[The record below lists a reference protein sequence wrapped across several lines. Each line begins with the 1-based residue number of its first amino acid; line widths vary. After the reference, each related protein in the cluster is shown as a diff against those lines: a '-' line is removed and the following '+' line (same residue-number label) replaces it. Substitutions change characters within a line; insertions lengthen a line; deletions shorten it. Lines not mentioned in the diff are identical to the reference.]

1 MTSKQRKIKGC
12 GWRGLLLLECEIC
25 SWVITSFPLLFLWVS
40 QKSHCQSCRAP
51 VSTRD
56 KEGKTQLLLADNFPP
71 RKKLLFNQSYKQWLI
86 LYLIRLVWKGL
97 QLFSSWT
104 MLLVMENVCSGLVEH
119 AENNEALISQSMA
132 GIMENSVVILCFRK
146 QWF

>member
-1 MTSKQRKIKGC
+1 MTSKQWKIKRC

-86 LYLIRLVWKGL
+86 LYLIRLVFKGL

-104 MLLVMENVCSGLVEH
+104 MILVMD
-119 AENNEALISQSMA
+119 NEVSWLCMQKITKL
-132 GIMENSVVILCFRK
+132 NSSKPSPWQATWKTV
-146 QWF
+146 